1 MLEITGIKFM
11 WCLLGIGV
19 VLIGIIAAIRRQM
32 TRTGE
37 QLAQSDAPSTS
48 RRQHREMNVFRHT
61 PTFFRFGMVLSLLLV
76 IFAFN
81 WTTYEREVY
90 IPPIEDGWE
99 DDIETT
105 PRAPEPPKPSPP
117 PPPLPEIV
125 EVEPEEVEE
134 EVIFEDQTMDVEEVV
149 EAPEPPKPPK
159 PTLKELP
166 KPEPP
171 PPPIVVEEKPDS
183 EIFVN
188 VREMP
193 RFAGCEEIGGTS
205 SDKKQCSEKRML
217 QFIYSKIKYPTIARE
232 SNIEGLVVI
241 GFIIEKDGSISGAKI
256 LRDIGGGCGAEA
268 LRIINSMPDWI
279 PGYQRTKP
287 VRVQFNMPVKFK
299 LQG

>member
-1 MLEITGIKFM
+1 MLEITGIKFI

-37 QLAQSDAPSTS
+37 QLAQSDTPTASH
-48 RRQHREMNVFRHT
+48 RQHKEMNVFRHT

-81 WTTYEREVY
+81 WTTYKRELY
-90 IPPIEDGWE
+90 IPTIEENWE

-105 PRAPEPPKPSPP
+105 PRAPEPPPP
-117 PPPLPEIV
+117 PPPPPPEIV

-188 VREMP
+188 VQEMP

-217 QFIYSKIKYPTIARE
+217 QFI
-232 SNIEGLVVI
+232 
-241 GFIIEKDGSISGAKI
+241 
-256 LRDIGGGCGAEA
+256 
-268 LRIINSMPDWI
+268 
-279 PGYQRTKP
+279 
-287 VRVQFNMPVKFK
+287 
-299 LQG
+299 